1 LFLQFVLVD
10 MAVGAFRDFTSKND
24 ATVEEAY
31 AGVKGA
37 DHQQLNK
44 GILNAF
50 LRLGDLLLLL

>member
-1 LFLQFVLVD
+1 
-10 MAVGAFRDFTSKND
+10 MGAFRDFTSKND